1 MGKIRPVS
9 PGYIDSRNI
18 NFIAMTKTY
27 QYHQL
32 KESAQV
38 WAAEKVSEKHP
49 GEPDLGGL
57 VSLYEYNREG
67 DIMDLVDSIEEDE
80 V

>member
-1 MGKIRPVS
+1 M
-9 PGYIDSRNI
+9 Y
-18 NFIAMTKTY
+18 KTY

-38 WAAEKVSEKHP
+38 WAAEKVCERHP
-49 GEPDLGGL
+49 GEPDLDGL

-67 DIMDLVDSIEEDE
+67 DIMDLIDVQEGEA